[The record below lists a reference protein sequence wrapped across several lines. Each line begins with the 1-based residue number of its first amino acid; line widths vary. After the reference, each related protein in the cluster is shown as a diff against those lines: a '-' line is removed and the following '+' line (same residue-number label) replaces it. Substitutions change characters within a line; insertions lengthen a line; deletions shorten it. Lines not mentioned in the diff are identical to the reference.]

1 MGCVFLGRPLWA
13 NSARHDCATPFAS
26 AALVLTEQKE
36 KTRCRDLET
45 SLYSV
50 SLLNDEQTPMEFVV
64 HEEAFFDM
72 DRDTATQKMLL
83 IHHQGTAECGH
94 YPYELAKK
102 KAADVVVFARRHKHP
117 LQCTFEKALRVPE
130 A

>member
-1 MGCVFLGRPLWA
+1 MP
-13 NSARHDCATPFAS
+13 
-26 AALVLTEQKE
+26 
-36 KTRCRDLET
+36 DLET

-64 HEEAFFDM
+64 HVLEAFFAM
-72 DRDTATQKMLL
+72 DRDTATQKISSITKEPRSVVTILTNWRRKRL
-83 IHHQGTAECGH
+83 
-94 YPYELAKK
+94 
-102 KAADVVVFARRHKHP
+102 DVVAFARRHKHP